1 MSCSNGGQVQTEC
14 CAGEISERAREVV
27 ETLGLADD
35 GGNCNGGLEA
45 IGEGDGGDQ
54 GGEEGAGEGGGVE
67 EGGEDGHCALC

>member
-54 GGEEGAGEGGGVE
+54 GGEEGGNNI
-67 EGGEDGHCALC
+67 CTLPYCRYCTP